1 MCAAAR
7 LKWFE
12 RVQDRDSGYTGQRLL
27 KMELPSRMKRGRT
40 QRRSIVV
47 KEFSRSHIKYDN
59 ILFCFSKKERT
70 KKYLNSL
77 SFAGVV
83 ASNIACEQLYNVTVY
98 TIFQRVTLTT
108 LPSSLESLLDFD
120 GLVSTMVRFHKWTV
134 EVVSIKLDDLVTG
147 RVSSNYFSLCPY
159 KK

>member
-7 LKWFE
+7 LRWFE
-12 RVQDRDSGYTGQRLL
+12 HVQGRDSGYTGQRLL
-27 KMELPSRMKRGRT
+27 KMELPEAARGAARGRT

-59 ILFCFSKKERT
+59 ILFCFSKKERK

-98 TIFQRVTLTT
+98 KNISEGYSHHPSMQPGVTA
-108 LPSSLESLLDFD
+108 
-120 GLVSTMVRFHKWTV
+120 GLRWLGFNHGPFPQMNS
-134 EVVSIKLDDLVTG
+134 
-147 RVSSNYFSLCPY
+147 
-159 KK
+159 